1 MGQPSIDLRP
11 SRLDID
17 ALLKGTS
24 LHTAIRRAVID
35 ALEERALLFGSE
47 APSDIPPDA
56 NGRQLRRTDTDN
68 SEGCAIAGR
77 RLGLARR
84 LGTARYSSS

>member
-35 ALEERALLFGSE
+35 ALEERALLFGGE
-47 APSDIPPDA
+47 TPLNIPRDA
-56 NGRQLRRTDTDN
+56 NGRLSTGDLDLALAKFEEKTRTTVKAVLLQV
-68 SEGCAIAGR
+68 GA
-77 RLGLARR
+77 LA
-84 LGTARYSSS
+84 